1 MKKQTE
7 TESCFADNL
16 NFYLKAKGKKQ
27 RDLYEHF
34 DYSAGA
40 ISNWLRG
47 NKFPPIN
54 TVVQIADFLDITV
67 DQLLYKREES
77 NEESRKNIIPVLGKV
92 RAGVPTEAVQDIIDY
107 EEIPDSLA
115 RRGEYFGL
123 QIQGDSMSPRFC
135 EGDVVIIRKQP
146 DLDSGDIGIVLVN
159 DSDATIKKVVK
170 FNGGINLVPF
180 NPNYEI
186 RTYTNQQITE
196 LPVLILGKVV
206 ELRAKF

>member
-7 TESCFADNL
+7 TEQYFSDNL

-27 RDLYEHF
+27 KDLYEYF

-54 TVVQIADFLDITV
+54 TIVQIADFLDITV
-67 DQLLYKREES
+67 DQLLYNREET
-77 NEESRKNIIPVLGKV
+77 NEESRKNFIPVLGKV

-115 RRGEYFGL
+115 KRGEYFGL

-135 EGDVVIIRKQP
+135 EGDIVIVRKQP
-146 DLDSGDIGIVLVN
+146 DIDSGDIGIVLVN

-180 NPNYEI
+180 NSAFEI
-186 RTYTNQQITE
+186 QTYSNQQIET
-196 LPVLILGKVV
+196 LPVQIIGKVV